1 MFARFVR
8 RARRRPRWVIVG
20 SAVALLALCGVA
32 SAAALGGPFGLGQAE
47 NNPFGKHQVGEV
59 VNGRMLVADNQW
71 IAPPSGTKRVEFS
84 DQDTLGG
91 VISPDGTKFATASG
105 SGGTGAGLRI
115 VDLTNGEILQNV
127 PSVNSTGTGGI
138 IYSSDG
144 DSLWVSEP
152 KDVLRFQVGPEGT
165 VTDPETP
172 VRIPLSSSAPSG
184 AYASG
189 LALSADGTKLYVAI
203 NGNDTL
209 GVIDTATNE
218 LTKEIPVGNAPR
230 EVVIVGDKA
239 FVSDQGGRKAVA
251 GDTTNNSDGTAIV
264 SDPSTGAAT
273 TGTVSVVDLSSEAV
287 SDTINVGLSPD
298 SETLNG
304 TTLFVTNSNSDTVSV
319 IDTKNDG
326 VTQTFNVEPLPG
338 STVGAAPNSVAMP
351 DPHHLLVSVGR
362 DNALAVFEY
371 NGPIY
376 PVKYEGLIP
385 TDWYPDQVRYDSTLK
400 KLIVSNLKGIGS
412 RGPEVTDDVGED
424 TEPAGAATG
433 HETHA
438 HASTLDIFQMPA
450 RYDLTNLTH
459 QVFSNNGWNR
469 LEAEEH
475 MPPSFRG
482 KPQAVPQRLGEPSPI
497 KHVFLIV
504 KENRTYDQVLG
515 DLGKGNGDPAD
526 AQFGEEIT
534 PNEHALANQFTDFDN
549 FYDDGT
555 QSADGHDWL
564 VQADDNDYN
573 EWNTDEW
580 LRSYPAEGGD
590 ALSYQRDGFLWNAA
604 ERAHK
609 TVSDYGEFEAYL
621 GGPSPFPSWKEWY
634 EDSKVL
640 QGKSS
645 ASLDVPLDKY
655 NWYSDVPSLNKI
667 SNHEY
672 PLFNLGVPDQYRVD
686 IWEQDFK
693 QAEKSGNLPNLTII
707 WLPDDHTGGS
717 PDPTPIASVAD
728 NDLGLG
734 RIVGDVSHSQFWKNS
749 AIFVAEDDSQ
759 AGVDHVDGHRAPIW
773 IASPYARRGDVN
785 SEYFT
790 QLNMV
795 KTIEQILD
803 IQPMNQMDRAA
814 MPMFNAFTNRP
825 DDTPYDV
832 QHNQIPLS
840 LGAEGTEAETE
851 EEEEEIAAVD
861 TKAGKPDYQPDALKR
876 TAVPSPEKGVAKAW
890 SNWMVTKADKH
901 LTGMHASTD
910 SVNPEQLN
918 RYDWY
923 TAHGWSKPY
932 PGDSKILAPQEV
944 PGHNLPA
951 GYLGED

>member
-8 RARRRPRWVIVG
+8 RALGRPRWVIAG
-20 SAVALLALCGVA
+20 SIATLLVTCGVA
-32 SAAALGGPFGLGQAE
+32 SAAVFGGPFGLGHADT
-47 NNPFGKHQVGEV
+47 NPFGSSQVGEEV
-59 VNGRMLVADNQW
+59 DGRLLVADDQW
-71 IAPPSGTKRVEFS
+71 ISPPSGTKRVEFS
-84 DQDTLGG
+84 DQDALGG

-105 SGGTGAGLRI
+105 GGGTGSGLRI
-115 VDLTNGEILQNV
+115 VDLTSGTILQGI

-138 IYSSDG
+138 LYSPDG
-144 DSLWVSEP
+144 NTLWVSEP
-152 KDVLRFQVGPEGT
+152 GAVLRFEVGSEGT
-165 VTDPETP
+165 ITDPESP
-172 VRIPLSSSAPSG
+172 VKIPLSSTAPSG

-189 LALSADGTKLYVAI
+189 LALASDGSKLYVAI
-203 NGNDTL
+203 NGNNTL
-209 GVIDTATNE
+209 GVIDTATDE
-218 LTKEIPVGNAPR
+218 LVKEIPVGNAPR
-230 EVVIVGDKA
+230 EVVIAGGKA
-239 FVSDQGGRKAVA
+239 FVSDQGGRKSAA

-273 TGTVSVVDLSSEAV
+273 TGTVSVVNLGSETV

-298 SETLNG
+298 SETLDG
-304 TTLFVTNSNSDTVSV
+304 STLFVTNSNSDTVSV

-338 STVGAAPNSVAMP
+338 STVGAAPNSVTMP

-362 DNALAVFEY
+362 DNALAVFDY
-371 NGPIY
+371 NGPGY

-385 TDWYPDQVRYDSTLK
+385 TDWYPNQVRYDNVLN
-400 KLIVSNLKGIGS
+400 KLVVTNLKGIGS
-412 RGPEVTDDVGED
+412 RGPEVTDNAGEG
-424 TEPAGAATG
+424 TEPAGLATG

-438 HASTLDIFQMPA
+438 HVSTLDIFKMPS
-450 RYDLTNLTH
+450 RYALTNLTH

-469 LEAEEH
+469 LLAEESVH
-475 MPPSFRG
+475 PSSHG
-482 KPQAVPQRLGEPSPI
+482 KPQAIPTRLGEPSPI

-515 DLGKGNGDPAD
+515 DIGKGNGDPTD
-526 AQFGEEIT
+526 AQYGKEIT
-534 PNEHALANQFTDFDN
+534 PNEHALAKQFGLFDN
-549 FYDDGT
+549 FYDSGT
-555 QSADGHDWL
+555 QSADGHDWI

-573 EWNTDEW
+573 EWNSDEW
-580 LRSYPAEGGD
+580 ARSYPAEGGD

-609 TVSDYGEFEAYL
+609 SVADYGEFEAYL

-640 QGKSS
+640 EGKSS
-645 ASLDVPLDKY
+645 EALDVPLEKY
-655 NWYSDVPSLNKI
+655 NWYSDVPSVNKI
-667 SNHEY
+667 TNHQY
-672 PLFNLGVPDQYRVD
+672 PIFNLGVPDQYRVD
-686 IWEQDFK
+686 IWEHDFK
-693 QAEKSGNLPNLTII
+693 EAEKSGNLPDLTIM
-707 WLPDDHTGGS
+707 WLPDDHTGGY

-734 RIVGDVSHSQFWKNS
+734 RIVDDISHSQFWKSS
-749 AIFVAEDDSQ
+749 AVFVAEDDSQ
-759 AGVDHVDGHRAPIW
+759 AGVDHVDGHRAPLW
-773 IASPYARRGDVN
+773 IASPYVKHGAVN
-785 SEYFT
+785 HEYFT

-814 MPMFNAFTNRP
+814 MPMFSAFTNKP
-825 DDTPYDV
+825 EDAPYEV
-832 QHNQIPLS
+832 LHNQIPLS

-851 EEEEEIAAVD
+851 EEEKEIAAVD
-861 TKAGKPDYQPDALKR
+861 AKADTPDYAPDAAKL
-876 TAVPSPEKGVAKAW
+876 TSVPADEKHVAQAW
-890 SNWMVTKADKH
+890 STWMATDGKKH
-901 LTGMHASTD
+901 LTGIHAEPD

-932 PGDSKILAPQEV
+932 PGDSKILKPEQV
-944 PGHNLPA
+944 PGRNLPS

>member
-8 RARRRPRWVIVG
+8 RARLRPRLLAAG
-20 SAVALLALCGVA
+20 SVVAVLALCGVA
-32 SAAALGGPFGLGQAE
+32 SAAVLGVPLGNGQAE
-47 NNPFGKHQVGEV
+47 KNPFAHHKVGEV
-59 VNGRMLVADNQW
+59 VDGKLLVADNQW
-71 IAPPSGTKRVEFS
+71 IAPPSDTQRVEFS
-84 DQDTLGG
+84 DQDALGG
-91 VISPDGTKFATASG
+91 AISPDGQNFATASG
-105 SGGTGAGLRI
+105 AGGTGAGLRI
-115 VDLTNGEILQNV
+115 VDLKNGEILQNV
-127 PSVNSTGTGGI
+127 PTVNSTGTGGI
-138 IYSSDG
+138 VYSADG
-144 DSLWVSEP
+144 GSLWVSEA
-152 KDVLRFQVGPEGT
+152 KDVLRFEVGSEGIVTNPEA
-165 VTDPETP
+165 P
-172 VRIPLSSSAPSG
+172 VRIPLTSSAPSG

-189 LALSADGTKLYVAI
+189 LALSADGSKLYVAI
-203 NGNDTL
+203 NGNNSL

-230 EVVIVGDKA
+230 EVVIAGNKA
-239 FVSDQGGRKAVA
+239 FVSDQGGRKANSN
-251 GDTTNNSDGTAIV
+251 DTTNNSDGTPIV

-273 TGTVSVVDLSSEAV
+273 TGTVSVVNLSTEAV
-287 SDTINVGLSPD
+287 ADTINVGLSPD

-304 TTLFVTNSNSDTVSV
+304 NALFVTNSNSDTVSV
-319 IDTKNDG
+319 IDTRNDG

-371 NGPIY
+371 NGPVY

-400 KLIVSNLKGIGS
+400 RLVVTNLKGIGS
-412 RGPEVTDDVGED
+412 RGPEVTDNAGEA
-424 TEPAGAATG
+424 TEPAGLATG

-438 HASTLDIFQMPA
+438 HVSTVDIFKMPA
-450 RYDLTNLTH
+450 KYELTGMTH
-459 QVFSNNGWNR
+459 EVFANNGWNR
-469 LEAEEH
+469 LEAEEKVH
-475 MPPSFRG
+475 ASFHC
-482 KPQAVPQRLGEPSPI
+482 KPLAVPKRLGEPSPI

-504 KENRTYDQVLG
+504 KENRTFDQVLG

-526 AQFGEEIT
+526 AQYGEEIT
-534 PNEHALANQFTDFDN
+534 PNEHALESQFSTFDN

-555 QSADGHDWL
+555 QSADGHDWI

-573 EWNTDEW
+573 EWNSDEW

-604 ERAHK
+604 ERARK
-609 TVSDYGEFEAYL
+609 TVADYGEFEAFL

-640 QGKSS
+640 EGKSS
-645 ASLDVPLDKY
+645 APLDVPLEKY

-686 IWEQDFK
+686 IWEKDFK
-693 QAEKSGNLPNLTII
+693 EAEKSGNLPNLTII
-707 WLPDDHTGGS
+707 WLPDDHTGGY

-734 RIVGDVSHSQFWKNS
+734 RIVDDVSHSQFWKSS
-749 AIFVAEDDSQ
+749 AVFVAEDDSQ
-759 AGVDHVDGHRAPIW
+759 AGVDHVDGHRAPLW
-773 IASPYARRGDVN
+773 VASPYAKRDAVN
-785 SEYFT
+785 HEYFT

-814 MPMFNAFTNRP
+814 MPMFSAFTNTP

-832 QHNQIPLS
+832 VHNQIPLT

-851 EEEEEIAAVD
+851 EEEKEIAELD
-861 TKAGKPDYQPDALKR
+861 EKAGTPNYVPEALKK
-876 TAVPSPEKGVAKAW
+876 TAVPDGEQETADAW
-890 SNWMVTKADKH
+890 SHWMTAKADKH
-901 LTGMHASTD
+901 LTGVHAAVD

-923 TAHGWSKPY
+923 TSHGWSKPY
-932 PGDSKILAPQEV
+932 PGDSKILTPDEV
-944 PGHNLPA
+944 PGRNLPA

>member
-1 MFARFVR
+1 MFARFLR
-8 RARRRPRWVIVG
+8 GALGRSRWVIAA
-20 SAVALLALCGVA
+20 SATTLLVMCGVA
-32 SAAALGGPFGLGQAE
+32 SAAVLGVPFGLGHPE
-47 NNPFGKHQVGEV
+47 TNPFGSSKVGEE
-59 VNGRMLVADNQW
+59 VNGRLLVADNQW
-71 IAPPSGTKRVEFS
+71 IAPPSGNKRVEFS
-84 DQDTLGG
+84 DQDALGG

-105 SGGTGAGLRI
+105 GGGTGAGLRI
-115 VDLTNGEILQNV
+115 VDLTSGAILQNL

-138 IYSSDG
+138 LYSPDG
-144 DSLWVSEP
+144 NTLWVSEP
-152 KDVLRFQVGPEGT
+152 GDVLRFEVGSEGT
-165 VTDPETP
+165 ITDPESLAK
-172 VRIPLSSSAPSG
+172 VPLSSTAPSG

-189 LALSADGTKLYVAI
+189 LALASDGSKLYVAL
-203 NGNDTL
+203 NGNNTL
-209 GVIDTATNE
+209 GVIDTATDE
-218 LTKEIPVGNAPR
+218 LVKEIPVGNAPR
-230 EVVIVGDKA
+230 EVVIAGSKA
-239 FVSDQGGRKAVA
+239 FVSDQGGRKPVA
-251 GDTTNNSDGTAIV
+251 GDTTNNSDGTPIV
-264 SDPSTGAAT
+264 SDASTGAAT
-273 TGTVSVVDLSSEAV
+273 TGTVSVVNLASEAV
-287 SDTINVGLSPD
+287 SDTIDVGLSPD
-298 SETLNG
+298 SETLDG
-304 TTLFVTNSNSDTVSV
+304 STLFVTNSNSDTVSV

-371 NGPIY
+371 NGPVY

-385 TDWYPDQVRYDSTLK
+385 TDWYPNQVRYDSVLH
-400 KLIVSNLKGIGS
+400 KLIVTNLKGIGS
-412 RGPEVTDDVGED
+412 RGPEVTDNAGEG
-424 TEPAGAATG
+424 TEPVGLATG

-438 HASTLDIFQMPA
+438 HMSTLDIFKMPSKYELA
-450 RYDLTNLTH
+450 SLTH
-459 QVFSNNGWNR
+459 EVFSNNGWNR

-475 MPPSFRG
+475 VHPSFRG
-482 KPQAVPQRLGEPSPI
+482 QPQAVPRRLGEPSPI

-515 DLGKGNGDPAD
+515 DIGKGNGDPAD
-526 AQFGEEIT
+526 AQYGEEIT
-534 PNEHALANQFTDFDN
+534 PNEHALANQFSLFDN

-555 QSADGHDWL
+555 QSADGHDWI

-573 EWNTDEW
+573 EWNSDEW
-580 LRSYPAEGGD
+580 DRSYPAEGGD
-590 ALSYQRDGFLWNAA
+590 PLSYQRDGFLWNAA

-609 TVSDYGEFEAYL
+609 TVANYGEFEAFL

-634 EDSKVL
+634 EDSRVL
-640 QGKSS
+640 QGKSNS
-645 ASLDVPLDKY
+645 PLDVPLEKY

-693 QAEKSGNLPNLTII
+693 KDEETGNLPNLTLI
-707 WLPDDHTGGS
+707 WLPDDHTGGY

-734 RIVGDVSHSQFWKNS
+734 RIVDDISHSQFWKSS
-749 AIFVAEDDSQ
+749 AVFVAEDDSQ
-759 AGVDHVDGHRAPIW
+759 AGVDHVDGHRAPLW
-773 IASPYARRGDVN
+773 VASPYVKHDALN
-785 SEYFT
+785 HEYFT

-795 KTIEQILD
+795 KTIEQILG

-814 MPMFNAFTNRP
+814 MPMFSAFTNTP
-825 DDTPYDV
+825 DNQPYDV
-832 QHNQIPLS
+832 VHNQIPLS

-851 EEEEEIAAVD
+851 EEEKEIAAVD
-861 TKAGKPDYQPDALKR
+861 AKAGTPDYAPEAAKLTTPPAAEKQVAQEWSSWMATVGKKR
-876 TAVPSPEKGVAKAW
+876 
-890 SNWMVTKADKH
+890 
-901 LTGMHASTD
+901 LTGRHAEPD

-923 TAHGWSKPY
+923 TAHGWTKPY
-932 PGDSKILAPQEV
+932 PGDSKVLKPEQV
-944 PGHNLPA
+944 PGRNLPA